1 MSIRGGR
8 ISGFD
13 RGNQVRLGD
22 AIDDATHAVKH
33 TALSEEAKI
42 KDSQLTVETHTI
54 FLSQGQKYTI
64 RHYLDDIPAAISV
77 SPLEPVGDLI
87 VEQYGDTRC
96 VFLTSNV
103 DARVRVRITR

>member
-8 ISGFD
+8 ISGFY

-33 TALSEEAKI
+33 TALSEDAQI
-42 KDSQLTVETHTI
+42 KDSQLRVETHKI
-54 FLSQGQKYTI
+54 YLSEGRKYTI
-64 RHYLDDIPAAISV
+64 RHYLNDIPASIVV
-77 SPLEPVGDLI
+77 SPLAPVPNLI

-103 DARVRVRITR
+103 GALVRVRIAG